1 MGHENK
7 MLAQIK
13 KKTPINGTDI
23 DKFINAV
30 EKKQKKTVVTS
41 GAKKI
46 TLLLLEEDLAK
57 INSLI
62 KFIGE
67 QTGNYQIQTT
77 KLMRTVLHLAEADD
91 KLIDKF
97 NSIPRV

>member
-1 MGHENK
+1 MTHENK

-13 KKTPINGTDI
+13 SKKPINEAEI
-23 DKFINAV
+23 DKYVNAV
-30 EKKQKKTVVTS
+30 EKKQGKVTLE
-41 GAKKI
+41 AKKI
-46 TLLLLEEDLAK
+46 TIVLTEEDLAK

-77 KLMRTVLHLAEADD
+77 KLMRAVLHLADYND
-91 KLIDKF
+91 KLIEKF
-97 NSIPRV
+97 NSIPKI